1 MQRYKYIQVGDRQD
15 LFRAMRDQQIQ
26 INVMIMTISTETNGL
41 SPKVNV
47 GLSPK
52 VNVGLSPKINI
63 GLSPKVNVS
72 LSPKVNVSSS
82 PKVNVGLSPRSKS
95 AFLPR
100 LTSAFLPRSTSR
112 GRRRPE
118 VTDAASSQLTTGLNL

>member
-47 GLSPK
+47 GLS
-52 VNVGLSPKINI
+52 L
-63 GLSPKVNVS
+63 
-72 LSPKVNVSSS
+72 
-82 PKVNVGLSPRSKS
+82 KVNVGLSPRSKS